1 MCNSVLDSMVQDGD
15 PEQEMLV
22 VEEQE
27 LPQTDP
33 EPEMGAAAA
42 AVCDAPPPH
51 LRQSPSPTPGESTP
65 NGEAIAADPPNVGQ
79 LLMVLLA
86 QMNKME
92 ISTCEIKT
100 NINGMEDKM
109 EGLNKEMS
117 GMNNKMGTNTDKM
130 EKNAG

>member
-1 MCNSVLDSMVQDGD
+1 MDEGVLESMVQDGD

-27 LPQTDP
+27 LPRMDP

-42 AVCDAPPPH
+42 AAYDASPPP
-51 LRQSPSPTPGESTP
+51 LRQNPPILLEQSAVDMILQ
-65 NGEAIAADPPNVGQ
+65 AIN
-79 LLMVLLA
+79 
-86 QMNKME
+86 
-92 ISTCEIKT
+92 
-100 NINGMEDKM
+100 
-109 EGLNKEMS
+109 